1 MSRHIATL
9 VYQKRVGSMAKKS
22 ILAYCAERAN
32 DDGTAVW
39 ASKTRIAKEVECSR
53 QTVVDTMK
61 SFVEEGLLFEVGRR
75 KTKNGYVIEYRMNV
89 AAIRALDDALD
100 DPFSV
105 EDPTCPDL
113 DMSNELTSKRQ
124 ATGQQSV
131 KPLDMNRP
139 RTVQKPSNTPKPP
152 EGASDLFSANG
163 QTVEHKTEPDR
174 FDEFWFAYPKKA
186 GKPAAKKAWDKAL
199 KRADAQTI
207 IDGARRYA
215 HWLSSAGPKDFR
227 PLPKHPQGWLND
239 DRWADE
245 EIRHVRLPGEVS
257 DEERRRRFAPQ
268 WGEVVR

>member
-1 MSRHIATL
+1 MSRYIASL
-9 VYQKRVGSMAKKS
+9 VYQKRVGSMARKT

-32 DDGTAVW
+32 DDGSAVW

-61 SFVEEGLLFEVGRR
+61 SFVEEGLLSEVGHR

-105 EDPTCPDL
+105 EDPTCPNL
-113 DMSNELTSKRQ
+113 DMSNELTAKCQ

-131 KPLDMNRP
+131 KPLDTNRP
-139 RTVQKPSNTPKPP
+139 ETVQKPSDSPKPP
-152 EGASDLFSANG
+152 EGASDLFSASG
-163 QTVEHKTEPDR
+163 EEVEEQTEPDH
-174 FDEFWFAYPKKA
+174 FDEFWKVYPKKA
-186 GKPAAKKAWDKAL
+186 GKPAAQKAWAKAI
-199 KRADAQTI
+199 KRASAQTI

-215 HWLSSAGPKDFR
+215 HWLSQAGPKEFR
-227 PLPKHPQGWLND
+227 PIPKFPQGWLND

-257 DEERRRRFAPQ
+257 DEERRRRLSPQ